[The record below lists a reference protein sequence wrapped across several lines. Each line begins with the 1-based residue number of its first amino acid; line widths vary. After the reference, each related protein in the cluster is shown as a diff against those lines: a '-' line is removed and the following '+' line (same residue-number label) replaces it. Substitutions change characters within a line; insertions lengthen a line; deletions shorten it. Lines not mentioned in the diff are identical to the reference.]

1 MPNARDL
8 DVDSYVD
15 ALTYNQRIILE
26 EADNHQAQLCAKV
39 IAASHK
45 AQRKRNKD
53 GSFTEALPKEIEI
66 GDWVLVS
73 PGPSYP
79 LNKLA
84 PRWLGPFRVLDCKAG
99 SEVVCVEDTLKQK
112 VRKFLRRQLERFDV
126 RMLADVEGLK
136 TVAETDG
143 FEFPVE
149 AIIGHALVEEGGVG
163 VAPRQLSEAFK
174 RGQRAKK
181 SFQFL
186 VKWTGYDEP
195 TWVEYKVASR
205 LVQFPGYVAMLPN
218 LRMD

>member
-1 MPNARDL
+1 
-8 DVDSYVD
+8 
-15 ALTYNQRIILE
+15 
-26 EADNHQAQLCAKV
+26 
-39 IAASHK
+39 
-45 AQRKRNKD
+45 
-53 GSFTEALPKEIEI
+53 
-66 GDWVLVS
+66 
-73 PGPSYP
+73 
-79 LNKLA
+79 
-84 PRWLGPFRVLDCKAG
+84 
-99 SEVVCVEDTLKQK
+99 
-112 VRKFLRRQLERFDV
+112 
-126 RMLADVEGLK
+126 MLADVEGLK

-163 VAPRQLSEAFK
+163 VAPRQLPEAFK